1 MVTLQYVIMD
11 QYRFVNITHP
21 SEKWT
26 QQRRRAVKSF
36 TPKRKMRQKPSSSP
50 SPPTSKKADE
60 VNCDEGVAIG
70 FDNSNL
76 VRAKFDPSIKA
87 LQRLPRDAF
96 PSSGNLRCE
105 YLTSQ
110 PMRHSPPV
118 SVLVEYCEP
127 EKKAIYLATN

>member
-11 QYRFVNITHP
+11 QYQFVNITHP

-36 TPKRKMRQKPSSSP
+36 TPKRKMRQKQSSSP
-50 SPPTSKKADE
+50 TPPTSKKADE
-60 VNCDEGVAIG
+60 VNCDEGFAIG

-76 VRAKFDPSIKA
+76 VRAKFDPSKA

-96 PSSGNLRCE
+96 PSLGNLHCE

-110 PMRHSPPV
+110 PMRYSPPV
-118 SVLVEYCEP
+118 SVLIQYCKP
-127 EKKAIYLATN
+127 RRKQFT